1 MKKLKILFWLIVA
14 CFILSFFLL
23 IILGKKISPIL
34 YGYTSVET
42 KRFTS
47 NIVSSVVNDTLSNS
61 GIDDLF
67 NTVKN
72 DNDEIQM
79 LNYDTKQVNK
89 LLGTITQ
96 KIQSRLINLE
106 EGDLSGLNISKNFVM
121 KNGKSIKNGVLCEV
135 PMGSLRGNT
144 LFVNIGPN
152 IPIRINF
159 IGQVQS
165 NLSTKISNYGINNL
179 FVEINVH
186 VQVEQRITVPTMTK
200 SATIE
205 IEAPLTIKIIQGV
218 IPEYYLSGLEKNSS
232 IFSLPVE

>member
-14 CFILSFFLL
+14 CFISSFFLL
-23 IILGKKISPIL
+23 IILGRKISPIL
-34 YGYTSVET
+34 YRYTSVET

-61 GIDDLF
+61 NIDDLF
-67 NTVKN
+67 TTIKN

-121 KNGKSIKNGVLCEV
+121 KNGESIKNGVLCEV

-144 LFVNIGPN
+144 LFVNMGPN
-152 IPIRINF
+152 IPIKINF

-186 VQVEQRITVPTMTK
+186 VQVEQRITMPTMTK
-200 SATIE
+200 GEIIE
-205 IEAPLTIKIIQGV
+205 IDAPLTIKIIQGV